1 MPVRQW
7 RLSKDD
13 EDTKNLEETIFLYAK
28 KNLAVVNVYIKVFLL
43 THRTL
48 EIDEVVKQSASC
60 AESIPILIEE

>member
-43 THRTL
+43 TLWTL
-48 EIDEVVKQSASC
+48 EIDEVVKTKC
-60 AESIPILIEE
+60 LVRRKHIYTY

>member
-43 THRTL
+43 THWTL
-48 EIDEVVKQSASC
+48 EIDEVVKTKC
-60 AESIPILIEE
+60 LVCRKHIYTY